1 MKGFLIECWTS
12 ALIQALTAWRH
23 PLSGLTLGC
32 LLALV
37 MSLGSTST
45 MAQEQ
50 ESHPLWDC
58 SAGPMGTWQCVEKAP
73 TIGGVARGK
82 RPARSLNRQR
92 RANPEEPRVA
102 RALNLDWVE
111 EQDMTLEQRLVLDPN
126 CCGAYIEPQRDY
138 PDANTDPDEASLRVN
153 ANTTEALEGN
163 IALLDGDVH
172 ISQGFRQVRSDS
184 ARINQNNRQVTL
196 EGNVRFREPGLLL
209 LGNNAKVDIDS
220 KEVQLDNAT
229 YVIHE
234 ASVRGAAK
242 SLSRTKDGIIII
254 DDASYSSC
262 EPGDTTWQLMTNEI
276 AIDQE
281 SGFATVKNA
290 RLEVKDVPIFYFPY
304 LKFPV
309 DNRRSSGLLF
319 PILGATKENGIDIT
333 QPVYWNIA
341 PNFDATISPRY
352 IQERGFGL
360 ETQFRHL
367 NRWSETQL
375 AANFL
380 GNDKGGN
387 DDDEIIAETGLHPFE
402 GEDRYFLS
410 LQHSG
415 GGAHPWSTFLDFN
428 EVSDVDY
435 FRDLG
440 NFTPDENSRTHLQ
453 RRAAADY
460 KSKHWNYSVEAQ
472 DYQVITKGL
481 TDQYSVLP
489 KISVDGYYR
498 FNNNLVVELKNSYTV
513 FDHDDLDFVTGSRST
528 MDYAATWDKRWSWGY
543 FKPKVALKHLAYSLD
558 ANNSYL
564 TSKSPSV
571 TVPIYSVDS
580 SVFLEREVS
589 WLTNHMQTFEPR
601 LFYINAK
608 FEDQS
613 AFPDF
618 DTREFTPS
626 YGLLFSENR
635 FNGGDRIS
643 DQERLTVAFTTRFID
658 QKSGQERFKA
668 SIAQSIYF
676 NDRLVTLSSE
686 PDADELAKLARN
698 QSPLALEIVARW
710 GSNWRFTG
718 DIIYDNHDNELEK
731 SSFGMRYND
740 RENRLL
746 NLTYRFTRRQ
756 PRLFDG
762 MDVDQDLE
770 QVDLSTFVPIA
781 GNFNLVGRWNYDF
794 TNKRELELFAGFEY
808 NSCCWRASLV
818 ARHWL
823 DREDEFLF
831 PEQQLKSR
839 NGIFIQLQFKGL
851 AGTGSRVDTML
862 NNGIYGYE
870 RQENF

>member
-1 MKGFLIECWTS
+1 
-12 ALIQALTAWRH
+12 
-23 PLSGLTLGC
+23 
-32 LLALV
+32 

-319 PILGATKENGIDIT
+319 PIL
-333 QPVYWNIA
+333 
-341 PNFDATISPRY
+341 
-352 IQERGFGL
+352 
-360 ETQFRHL
+360 
-367 NRWSETQL
+367 
-375 AANFL
+375 
-380 GNDKGGN
+380 
-387 DDDEIIAETGLHPFE
+387 
-402 GEDRYFLS
+402 
-410 LQHSG
+410 
-415 GGAHPWSTFLDFN
+415 
-428 EVSDVDY
+428 
-435 FRDLG
+435 
-440 NFTPDENSRTHLQ
+440 
-453 RRAAADY
+453 
-460 KSKHWNYSVEAQ
+460 
-472 DYQVITKGL
+472 
-481 TDQYSVLP
+481 
-489 KISVDGYYR
+489 
-498 FNNNLVVELKNSYTV
+498 
-513 FDHDDLDFVTGSRST
+513 
-528 MDYAATWDKRWSWGY
+528 
-543 FKPKVALKHLAYSLD
+543 
-558 ANNSYL
+558 
-564 TSKSPSV
+564 
-571 TVPIYSVDS
+571 
-580 SVFLEREVS
+580 
-589 WLTNHMQTFEPR
+589 
-601 LFYINAK
+601 
-608 FEDQS
+608 
-613 AFPDF
+613 
-618 DTREFTPS
+618 
-626 YGLLFSENR
+626 
-635 FNGGDRIS
+635 
-643 DQERLTVAFTTRFID
+643 
-658 QKSGQERFKA
+658 
-668 SIAQSIYF
+668 
-676 NDRLVTLSSE
+676 
-686 PDADELAKLARN
+686 
-698 QSPLALEIVARW
+698 
-710 GSNWRFTG
+710 
-718 DIIYDNHDNELEK
+718 
-731 SSFGMRYND
+731 
-740 RENRLL
+740 
-746 NLTYRFTRRQ
+746 
-756 PRLFDG
+756 
-762 MDVDQDLE
+762 
-770 QVDLSTFVPIA
+770 
-781 GNFNLVGRWNYDF
+781 
-794 TNKRELELFAGFEY
+794 
-808 NSCCWRASLV
+808 
-818 ARHWL
+818 
-823 DREDEFLF
+823 
-831 PEQQLKSR
+831 
-839 NGIFIQLQFKGL
+839 
-851 AGTGSRVDTML
+851 
-862 NNGIYGYE
+862 
-870 RQENF
+870 